1 MGVVLLHGRRDDT
14 PATPTPNIN
23 AGGNAASGQ
32 ALTPVGAECLLRGN
46 AGACRDRMN
55 VMTMAAPDIRAVLGS
70 LES

>member
-1 MGVVLLHGRRDDT
+1 MGVVLLYGRRDDT

-23 AGGNAASGQ
+23 AGGNAA

-46 AGACRDRMN
+46 AGACGDRMN
-55 VMTMAAPDIRAVLGS
+55 VMMMAAPDIRAVLGS